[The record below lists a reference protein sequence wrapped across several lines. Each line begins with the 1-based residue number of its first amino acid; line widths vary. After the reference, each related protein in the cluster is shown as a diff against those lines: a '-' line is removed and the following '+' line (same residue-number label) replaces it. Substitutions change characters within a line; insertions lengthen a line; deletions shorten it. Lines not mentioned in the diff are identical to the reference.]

1 MTYLNTKRKQE
12 EKKQKFGYQKAIA
25 TLFVDNMKSLNRFM
39 IWEIKSGHLFMC
51 GCGLCACS
59 FIWIISVQHG
69 FYFSVYSF
77 IPRWLPIQLVR
88 FCLFVWD
95 VVICFIYLAVFF
107 FGNWW
112 MVRYTRTFVPG
123 QCEYVQLIQI
133 EEKKKNPNAFIIRFI
148 FYSFSIYTN
157 ATMR

>member
-1 MTYLNTKRKQE
+1 
-12 EKKQKFGYQKAIA
+12 
-25 TLFVDNMKSLNRFM
+25 MKSLNRFM

-107 FGNWW
+107 WKLVNGALYAHICAGS
-112 MVRYTRTFVPG
+112 VRICAIDSNRR
-123 QCEYVQLIQI
+123 
-133 EEKKKNPNAFIIRFI
+133 EEKKSQRFYITLYLLLFLYLYKRDDALNVLLLDKNETFCLLILI
-148 FYSFSIYTN
+148 
-157 ATMR
+157 